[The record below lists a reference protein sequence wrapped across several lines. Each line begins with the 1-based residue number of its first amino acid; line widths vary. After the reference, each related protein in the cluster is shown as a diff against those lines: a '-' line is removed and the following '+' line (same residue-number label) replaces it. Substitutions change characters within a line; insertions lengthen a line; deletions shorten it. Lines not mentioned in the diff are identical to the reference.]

1 MKIETKLESYY
12 ERTVS
17 IWNNFCQLHSRL
29 YDKTCEEYLTLLA
42 SDVNEMELNLD
53 SKNDLLTEITGI
65 QELTKNL
72 II

>member
-1 MKIETKLESYY
+1 MQNENILESYY

-17 IWNNFCQLHSRL
+17 IWNNFCQLHSQL

-53 SKNDLLTEITGI
+53 SKNEFLP
-65 QELTKNL
+65 
-72 II
+72 